1 MIQSLYESDEIL
13 ILDKPAGLP
22 VQPGEGVRVT
32 LIDAVER
39 DYGFR
44 PYLVHRLD
52 KETAGLIIVAKDSRS
67 ASLWTRAIEQKS
79 LRKFYRAVVAGGPE
93 GSSGVM
99 RAPVRVRGEAMAAET
114 KWRLLG
120 RFGASGVGGPA
131 DSAVPAGFS
140 YLELELG
147 TGRTHQIRLHLA
159 ESGSPILGDDRHG
172 DFGLNKALRKSHGLK
187 RLLLLSRRLVLP
199 NGAAVTAPVPDYF
212 RDFLGAFPG
221 APDPELE

>member
-67 ASLWTRAIEQKS
+67 ASLWTRAIERKDI
-79 LRKFYRAVVAGGPE
+79 RKFYRAVVSGGPE
-93 GSSGVM
+93 GPSGVM
-99 RAPVRVRGEAMAAET
+99 RAPVSVRGESMAAET

-120 RFGASGVGGPA
+120 RFGAREGEPEG
-131 DSAVPAGFS
+131 SAPRDGFS

-159 ESGSPILGDDRHG
+159 EAHCPILGDDRHG
-172 DFGLNKALRKSHGLK
+172 DFRLNKALHKSCGLK
-187 RLLLLSRRLVLP
+187 RLLLLSRLLVLP
-199 NGAAVTAPVPDYF
+199 DGTEVTAPIPDYF
-212 RDFLGAFPG
+212 RAFLGAFPG
-221 APDPELE
+221 APDPELA